1 MKNLYSSNYFI
12 KGILLLFMFI
22 MFVQQSYSQTFCN
35 TPPSSAYSNYDF
47 SMRTMNEPG
56 PFYLRIYV
64 HVIRQTNGTGGQTVP
79 NVYEA
84 LSYLDRDYNPHN
96 IFFIWDCNID
106 YIDNDTYYNTTGTS
120 AIFNV
125 NKHTDGID
133 IYLFRDQPPPNATG
147 NGLAANI
154 GATAFYVF
162 GNFWNPPYNPLVRSH
177 VISHEMGHCIN
188 LWHPWQG
195 PNGCQEFVDGSN
207 CDICGDLICDSPA
220 DPPGGVNFNVNPQT
234 CTWNGS
240 GNDPHGDPYNPDEH
254 IIMEYTIP
262 DCMEYFTLGQGQRMR
277 NAIASLP
284 ILQNCIVPN
293 CEQVI
298 TGTNVIWSTPME
310 IKGNLIIE
318 NGAKLTITN
327 TVSFYP
333 QSSVIVKIGGKLV
346 VNGGTLTNVADLCHG
361 NRMWQGVQVWGNRNA
376 HQYLISGQ
384 YQQGYIELTN
394 ATIQNAI
401 CAVDLW
407 KPDDYFATGGI
418 IKATNSS
425 FINNTRAIHAL
436 FYKNFHPY
444 NGQETNYNA
453 TINNCTFNIT
463 SSYLAIKTFY
473 KHIDLTCV
481 RGFSFSGCDFNLSPN
496 VSGVSEWNQAI
507 ASYSSGFYS
516 SGRCT
521 SPGNI
526 YPCTSYDP
534 TTYNGFRW
542 GIYASNDFLTPYTF
556 NVSRSNFDNNVYGIS
571 ASAVKNESVIFSNFN
586 VGYNNTPGCSAS
598 SGYGIFLDHSSGFA
612 IEENSFTKMAGAP
625 QSYYTGISTN
635 FTESVD
641 EIYKNSF
648 NGLSYANYAFGSNI
662 LNDFL
667 TQGLAYYCNTN
678 QNNYADFFAPDQL
691 TYALQAFQGDPQHP
705 TGNTFSSNA
714 TWHFYNGTPTLVGYY
729 YNVNSPVQVPDL
741 SKLHGVAAVP
751 VNLVN
756 QCPTHYGNTAITQAI
771 VLSDQEKTAR
781 EQQFSIALNNYNN
794 VKTLYDNLKDGGS
807 TEQKLID
814 IATAQPQDMWSLRTE
829 LLGASPH
836 LTEDVLKQV
845 ADKTSVFSE
854 AAIFDI
860 LAANPDELKKEEL
873 IKYLEEKEN
882 PLPSYMIE
890 ILRQVAA
897 GTTYK
902 TVLQQEMSR
911 YNREKTRAANDMIRS
926 YLNDTIMDN
935 NALRNWY
942 DNLGGI
948 GADKQIISS
957 YIHEG
962 NFNAAFSLAN
972 MLPQLYYL
980 QGDDLIEHERFM
992 QILYLHQTL
1001 HNDGRVMAQLNNSE
1015 KTMLENMAN
1024 ESNGTSGA
1032 IAKGI
1037 LTHFYGANFIDCLE
1051 TGNSSAYKSGKISP
1065 ESLAKIYGMEISV
1078 KPNPASTWAAF
1089 DYKLPDENPNALLTI
1104 TDLSG
1109 REVSVLELNDK
1120 QGQKLF
1126 DTRPLPS
1133 GTYIYTLKSGN
1144 KQLTGKLTVVK

>member
-1 MKNLYSSNYFI
+1 MKNSSITNQVI
-12 KGILLLFMFI
+12 KNLICLLLFI
-22 MFVQQSYSQTFCN
+22 PFVQQSYAQTFCN
-35 TPPSSAYSNYDF
+35 TPPTSAYSNFDD
-47 SMRTMNEPG
+47 SIRSMNESD

-64 HVIRQTNGTGGQTVP
+64 HVIRKSNGTGGQTVP
-79 NVYEA
+79 DVYEA

-106 YIDNDTYYNTTGTS
+106 YIDNDTYYNLPGTP

-125 NKHTDGID
+125 NNHSDGID
-133 IYLFRDQPPPNATG
+133 IYLFRDQPPPGATG
-147 NGLAANI
+147 NGMAAGI

-162 GNFWNPPYNPLVRSH
+162 GNFWNPPYNPLARSH

-195 PNGCQEFVDGSN
+195 PNGCQEFVNGSN
-207 CDICGDLICDSPA
+207 CHICGDLVCDTPA
-220 DPPGGVNFNVNPQT
+220 DPPGGLNFNVNPQT
-234 CTWNGS
+234 CTWTLS
-240 GNDPHGDPYNPDEH
+240 GNDPNGDPYNPDESL
-254 IIMEYTIP
+254 IMAYTLP
-262 DCMEYFTLGQGQRMR
+262 DCMEYFSQGQGQRMR

-284 ILQNCIVPN
+284 ILQNCIVSN
-293 CEQVI
+293 CDQVI
-298 TGTNVIWSTPME
+298 TGTNVFWNTPME
-310 IKGNLIIE
+310 VKGKLVIE

-333 QSSVIVKIGGKLV
+333 HSSVIVKTGGKLIID
-346 VNGGTLTNVADLCHG
+346 GGTLTNVADACHG
-361 NRMWQGVQVWGNRNA
+361 NMMWKGVQVWGNRNF
-376 HQYLISGQ
+376 HQYPISGQ
-384 YQQGYIELTN
+384 YQQGYIELIN

-407 KPDDYFATGGI
+407 NPDDYFGTGGI

-425 FINNTRAIHAL
+425 FVNNTMAIHAL

-453 TINNCTFNIT
+453 SITNCTFNIT
-463 SSYLAIKTFY
+463 SSYLATKTFY
-473 KHIDLTCV
+473 KHIDLACV
-481 RGFSFSGCDFNLSPN
+481 KGFSFSGCDFNLAPN

-521 SPGNI
+521 SNI
-526 YPCTSYDP
+526 YPCTSYDL
-534 TTYNGFRW
+534 TTFNGFRW
-542 GIYASNDFLTPYTF
+542 GIYASNDFVNPYTF
-556 NVSRSNFDNNVYGIS
+556 SVNRSNFNNNVYGIRVN
-571 ASAVKNESVIFSNFN
+571 AVKNESVIFSNFN

-598 SGYGIFLDHSSGFA
+598 SGYGIFLDNSSGFA

-625 QSYYTGISTN
+625 QSYYTGISTKD
-635 FTESVD
+635 TWAAD
-641 EIYKNSF
+641 EIYRNSF
-648 NGLSYANYAFGSNI
+648 SGLSYANLAWGTNVVSPINYFN
-662 LNDFL
+662 
-667 TQGLAYYCNTN
+667 GLAYYCNTN
-678 QNNYADFFAPDQL
+678 QNNYADFYSDDPFKY
-691 TYALQAFQGDPQHP
+691 TLQSSQGDPQNP
-705 TGNTFSSNA
+705 AGNTFSPNA
-714 TWHFYNGTPTLVGYY
+714 TWHFYNKSASLVAYY
-729 YNVNSPVQVPDL
+729 YSTISPNQAPDL
-741 SKLHGVAAVP
+741 NKLYGVAAVP

-756 QCPTHYGNTAITQAI
+756 QCPTHYGNTAIAQAI
-771 VLSDQEKTAR
+771 VLSDQEKTTR
-781 EQQFSIALNNYNN
+781 EQQFAIALNNYNN

-807 TEQKLID
+807 TEQKIID

-829 LLGASPH
+829 LLGDSPH
-836 LTEDVLKQV
+836 LSEYVLKQV

-948 GADKQIISS
+948 EADKQIISS

-962 NFNAAFSLAN
+962 NFNDALSLAN
-972 MLPQLYYL
+972 MLPQLYSL
-980 QGDDLIEHERFM
+980 QGDNLVEHARFM
-992 QILYLHQTL
+992 QILYLHKTL

-1015 KTMLENMAN
+1015 KTMLENIAN
-1024 ESNGTSGA
+1024 ESNGTGA

-1051 TGNSSAYKSGKISP
+1051 TGNSAAYKSGKISP

-1089 DYKLPDENPNALLTI
+1089 DYKLPYETANALLVI

-1109 REVSVLELNDK
+1109 RDVSSFELYGK

-1144 KQLTGKLTVVK
+1144 KQLTGKFTIVK